1 LDFVYFCRPGNN
13 EELRY
18 SIRSLYAN
26 YKNATVWVVGEK
38 PDWYV
43 GNFIYVEQGHSKFNN
58 VLESIKVVCS
68 SDQIKSSF
76 VLMND
81 DFFILKPI
89 NPYNM
94 YHGGKL
100 SSKID
105 KYDNLMPSASYV
117 QMLKNT
123 FYQLTKLGVSDP
135 LDYELHIPMMMNKK
149 KLFRSLR
156 QGVLWRSMYGNLNKV
171 GGEMMDD
178 VKVYI
183 SGVFKNNLSYN
194 LEDYD
199 IFLSTDDNSFNLFK
213 DQLDKLFPKAS
224 INEAQDRDKFVL

>member
-1 LDFVYFCRPGNN
+1 
-13 EELRY
+13 
-18 SIRSLYAN
+18 
-26 YKNATVWVVGEK
+26 
-38 PDWYV
+38 
-43 GNFIYVEQGHSKFNN
+43 
-58 VLESIKVVCS
+58 
-68 SDQIKSSF
+68 
-76 VLMND
+76 MND